1 MDRVGGQLAAVAIAG
16 EQRLAA
22 DAATFNEWL
31 QARRANDRV
40 LQAMLVRRFSPE
52 YHNPQL
58 EQAEHLNEEAA
69 ATEFEVATCHG
80 SSPPKGVRA
89 GGFEPPRV
97 APPGPKPGASAGSA
111 TLASCGRAYNEDSW
125 SDLDPGGPR
134 PRPRERGLQPLRQ
147 ARRRIQYGPE
157 PTRHQAETW
166 TWRSSARQPGGSA
179 GVSERQEARH
189 AGASQPSM
197 M

>member
-1 MDRVGGQLAAVAIAG
+1 VDRVGGQLAAVAIAG

-69 ATEFEVATCHG
+69 ASEFEVATL
-80 SSPPKGVRA
+80 
-89 GGFEPPRV
+89 PRF
-97 APPGPKPGASAGSA
+97 
-111 TLASCGRAYNEDSW
+111 
-125 SDLDPGGPR
+125 
-134 PRPRERGLQPLRQ
+134 
-147 ARRRIQYGPE
+147 
-157 PTRHQAETW
+157 
-166 TWRSSARQPGGSA
+166 
-179 GVSERQEARH
+179 
-189 AGASQPSM
+189 QPSEGCASGGIRTPTGCPTGT
-197 M
+197 

>member
-69 ATEFEVATCHG
+69 ATEEEGTHARETAEKYIGATVLFALVLFLVA
-80 SSPPKGVRA
+80 
-89 GGFEPPRV
+89 
-97 APPGPKPGASAGSA
+97 
-111 TLASCGRAYNEDSW
+111 
-125 SDLDPGGPR
+125 
-134 PRPRERGLQPLRQ
+134 
-147 ARRRIQYGPE
+147 
-157 PTRHQAETW
+157 
-166 TWRSSARQPGGSA
+166 
-179 GVSERQEARH
+179 
-189 AGASQPSM
+189 
-197 M
+197 

>member
-97 APPGPKPGASAGSA
+97 ATPGPKLRTRCAGRCSPGLYQAFKVDGRQSVVPSCTRSARGVVARPVSN
-111 TLASCGRAYNEDSW
+111 LVSIGVPVPSGCGRLRRSG
-125 SDLDPGGPR
+125 PPR
-134 PRPRERGLQPLRQ
+134 PG
-147 ARRRIQYGPE
+147 
-157 PTRHQAETW
+157 T
-166 TWRSSARQPGGSA
+166 GSA
-179 GVSERQEARH
+179 GRARQ
-189 AGASQPSM
+189 G
-197 M
+197 